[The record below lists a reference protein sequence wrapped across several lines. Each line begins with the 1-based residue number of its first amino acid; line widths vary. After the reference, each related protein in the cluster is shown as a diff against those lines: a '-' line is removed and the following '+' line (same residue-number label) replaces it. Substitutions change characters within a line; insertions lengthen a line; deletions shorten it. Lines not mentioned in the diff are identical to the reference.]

1 MHVSS
6 SLSLLT
12 TQSVLLTHA
21 HLLISQ
27 PINDTECAIRG
38 DYMICELTRVVA
50 DKWGFLAAS
59 YCDHTLTERD
69 FNWQVRDLEDV
80 CAAYPQFA

>member
-1 MHVSS
+1 
-6 SLSLLT
+6 
-12 TQSVLLTHA
+12 
-21 HLLISQ
+21 
-27 PINDTECAIRG
+27 
-38 DYMICELTRVVA
+38 MICELTRVVA

-80 CAAYPQFA
+80 CAAYPQFAQLGMGRGAKPMEALRQRLSKVKSGQ